1 MERVSIALLSLL
13 IGILVY
19 NMVALNIHLTE
30 VDKSLHELN
39 VEMCK
44 LVPDNE
50 KCKGI

>member
-1 MERVSIALLSLL
+1 MERVSISILSFL
-13 IGILVY
+13 IGILIY
-19 NMVALNIHLTE
+19 NIVALNVHLTE

-50 KCKGI
+50 KCRSI

>member
-13 IGILVY
+13 IGVLVY
-19 NMVALNIHLTE
+19 NMVALNIHLDK

>member
-1 MERVSIALLSLL
+1 MERVSISILSFL
-13 IGILVY
+13 IGVLIY

-39 VEMCK
+39 VEICK
-44 LVPDNE
+44 VTPNNE

>member
-39 VEMCK
+39 VEICK
-44 LVPDNE
+44 VTPNNE